1 MMKKRLGMQQ
11 ELAMAPIP
19 KVMVSV
25 GQFRPAREFG
35 ESICVFCLK
44 DGDAKNEFRNGMTG
58 LCVHDSGI
66 AANLNRKKGQRNDD
80 ANCPDHLGDC
90 CNGFPVHRVILVTPS
105 ETQDQRPREREMTFA
120 CSLI

>member
-1 MMKKRLGMQQ
+1 MMKKRLGMQK
-11 ELAMAPIP
+11 ELDMAPIP

-35 ESICVFCLK
+35 KSICVLCLK
-44 DGDAKNEFRNGMTG
+44 DGDAKNEFGDGMTG

-80 ANCPDHLGDC
+80 ANRADTWEIAAMASQFIVLSRSRLTRISSATADENALCY
-90 CNGFPVHRVILVTPS
+90 GF
-105 ETQDQRPREREMTFA
+105 Q
-120 CSLI
+120 C